1 MITTNWNS
9 MLPFQD
15 KFNNDEMNNK
25 NQRKNHSKGAV
36 LNAHQLILVI
46 NGTIW
51 SKHRL
56 DHKLVLV
63 LFILVK
69 IKRL

>member
-1 MITTNWNS
+1 
-9 MLPFQD
+9 
-15 KFNNDEMNNK
+15 MNNK
-25 NQRKNHSKGAV
+25 NQRKNRSKGAAM
-36 LNAHQLILVI
+36 LSAHQLILVI

-56 DHKLVLV
+56 DHKLVFV

-69 IKRL
+69 IKRLQHH

>member
-1 MITTNWNS
+1 
-9 MLPFQD
+9 
-15 KFNNDEMNNK
+15 MNNK
-25 NQRKNHSKGAV
+25 NQRKNRSKGAM
-36 LNAHQLILVI
+36 LSAHQLILVI

-56 DHKLVLV
+56 DHKLVFV

-69 IKRL
+69 IKRLQHH